1 MTSRKMGARW
11 AAWFALGWAC
21 LFAADA
27 DRVRIAGAPRAGGK
41 TLLECLWARRSA
53 RQFATDPLSREHLA
67 RILWAADG
75 LNRPEEK
82 KRTAPSAF
90 TCYPVSIFVVEK
102 GAMGRYEP
110 AEGALVPIR
119 RAATEA
125 EDLRPLV
132 TGPSSFAEAPAII
145 VLAIDPSLFPEKAE
159 KAMRIPWAHAECGA
173 IGQNVSLACAAL
185 DLATVFAAAMDPARI
200 RQALGLAEGIE
211 PVYLM
216 PVGKPKA

>member
-1 MTSRKMGARW
+1 MSSRCGRAL
-11 AAWFALGWAC
+11 AWIALGCAG

-27 DRVRIAGAPRAGGK
+27 DRVRIAAPARAEGK
-41 TLLECLWARRSA
+41 TLLECLWARRSTRA
-53 RQFATDPLSREHLA
+53 FAPDPIRRDDLA

-75 LNRPEEK
+75 LNRPEDR

-90 TCYPVSIFVVEK
+90 TCYPVSIFVIAK
-102 GAMGRYEP
+102 DAIRRYEP

-119 RAATEA
+119 RAASDA

-145 VLAIDPSLFPEKAE
+145 VLAIDPSLFPERAE
-159 KAMRIPWAHAECGA
+159 APMRVPWAHAECGA
-173 IGQNVSLACAAL
+173 IGQNISLACASL
-185 DLATVFAAAMDPARI
+185 DLATVFAAVGRPAEVR
-200 RQALGLAEGIE
+200 RALGLGDAVE

-216 PVGKPKA
+216 PIGRPKG